1 MSRFRRYFL
10 VALLGLVALQVLWA
24 VITPFIPIA
33 LLVATLFYGG
43 KAIYERR
50 RW

>member
-10 VALLGLVALQVLWA
+10 VALFGVVLLQVLWK
-24 VITPFIPIA
+24 VIAPLMSIA
-33 LLVATLFYGG
+33 LIGAGLFYVGR
-43 KAIYERR
+43 AIYERR